1 MPIIAL
7 MREILRQILI
17 GSGSVFL
24 APWGSLPA
32 PEVRITL
39 PPETAAQAVGRDF
52 SNVSS
57 DFKKA
62 INAIENERQL
72 ELKLKCGRNT

>member
-1 MPIIAL
+1 
-7 MREILRQILI
+7 
-17 GSGSVFL
+17 
-24 APWGSLPA
+24 
-32 PEVRITL
+32 VRITL